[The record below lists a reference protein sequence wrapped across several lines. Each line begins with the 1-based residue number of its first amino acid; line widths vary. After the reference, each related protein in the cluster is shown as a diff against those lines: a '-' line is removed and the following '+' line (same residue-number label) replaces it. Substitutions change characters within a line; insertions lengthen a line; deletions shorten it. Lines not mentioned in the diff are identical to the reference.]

1 MKINHINV
9 ESFGHV
15 SAFRRCKRSKFRDL
29 LQNRLIDTRIQD
41 VFHSLALDPLFKRCI
56 YEILLTCH
64 VEAST
69 ENLHRSIQSAEQLKK
84 GYC

>member
-1 MKINHINV
+1 MKINHANV
-9 ESFGHV
+9 EPFGHIP
-15 SAFRRCKRSKFRDL
+15 AFRRCKRSKLSDL
-29 LQNRLIDTRIQD
+29 LQSRSMDTRVQD

-69 ENLHRSIQSAEQLKK
+69 ENLH
-84 GYC
+84 